1 MHLLLLLLKEG
12 YAAHVDYLLLTW
24 WLQGLLSPL

>member
-1 MHLLLLLLKEG
+1 MHLLLMKEG
-12 YAAHVDYLLLTW
+12 YAADVDYLLLTW